1 MYRTSI
7 KVPVN
12 SQVETI
18 SDITRAVHLHD
29 YYGMD
34 FGFPQA
40 SVQCLDNKG
49 GSPGFGQ
56 LQKLD
61 CGLTLDELQENITEN
76 SVQVANN
83 VQILTSKPQS
93 LTPDN
98 VTTAAVIVTKLLDST
113 PTEEVAVAAVATV
126 SQLLNASV
134 TAGGAV
140 NSSATNSLTLALE
153 RLSLQQKNNASLV
166 VQPNLVV
173 QSVGGLGR
181 ANQGVAFSALTGL
194 SEQFVANRIRLNTN
208 ASEIVDSTTGP
219 TDVQI
224 LLRFQPGTENASVG
238 FVLHQNDRLFQSV
251 RFKTLKGTNRRV
263 ISASVGGKEKLSNV
277 EMRFRPTNVL
287 DAGLQDFACV
297 FWDYDVQDWSTEGC
311 TKQSRS
317 PGSLGCTCNHT
328 TNFAVL
334 MSFRDNYSYAEELN
348 WISIIGCSLSIAGV
362 SLTIMFYIV
371 TRSMRKANVTLLL
384 VSICSSML
392 VFYFLFL
399 FGINNQAPAP
409 EKANV
414 LLLSDQHA
422 ERDLGGCTAV
432 TALLHYFLLATFT
445 WNTIYAT
452 LIFLLVQCPFQQHG
466 RRFTIATLV
475 TGWGLP
481 AIIVAVSLGTTYRP
495 HQPMGYRQEE
505 FTKPRSSMKKLM
517 SSFSLS
523 VILGLSWILGYLLLI
538 DTKGYNRVLS
548 IVFCLLTA
556 TQGLQIFILFTV
568 RTSVFMKKMAELLTS
583 IPTPKVT
590 LHQERYSLWKRL
602 WNGPRER
609 YKSTEEQSTSQF

>member
-1 MYRTSI
+1 MYRTSV

-40 SVQCLDNKG
+40 SVQCLDKG

-61 CGLTLDELQENITEN
+61 CGLTLDELQEYITGN
-76 SVQVANN
+76 LVQVANN
-83 VQILTSKPQS
+83 VQILTSKPQN

-153 RLSLQQKNNASLV
+153 RLSLQQKNNASLL

-194 SEQFVANRIRLNTN
+194 SEQFVANRIRLNTS

-251 RFKTLKGTNRRV
+251 RFKTPKGTNRRV
-263 ISASVGGKEKLSNV
+263 ISASVGGKEMLSNV
-277 EMRFRPTNVL
+277 EMRFRPTNVP

-317 PGSLGCTCNHT
+317 PDSLGCTCNHT

-371 TRSMRKANVTLLL
+371 TRSTRKANVTLIL

-392 VFYFLFL
+392 VFYFLL

-422 ERDLGGCTAV
+422 ERDLGRCTAV

-505 FTKPRSSMKKLM
+505 FTNPRSSMKKLM

-538 DTKGYNRVLS
+538 DTKGENRVLS

-568 RTSVFMKKMAELLTS
+568 RTSVFMKKTAELLTS
-583 IPTPKVT
+583 ISAPKFT
-590 LHQERYSLWKRL
+590 LHQERYSLWKRRRD
-602 WNGPRER
+602 GPHER